1 MFKIMLQKLVS
12 KKWMN
17 LCLLLGTVLLIAT
30 VVSFPLYQGA
40 AYDRMLQDVFRNYQA
55 SEGDWPAYFEMSA
68 ASQKD
73 KGGKTITKMESI
85 LGNVANDL
93 GLTPKMQIYYYS
105 LTQTMMTSKLNRSD
119 VGNISV
125 RLSCMSDLDQHAKML
140 SGDMYSATGMNE
152 DGEIEVVVSQ
162 SALVYLKLLVG
173 ESFEFSDMRTVDK
186 KPIKIKVTGVFDK
199 ADSNDSY
206 WRVTPEDLNLV
217 VFMEPNL
224 YREMFTGENAGK
236 YNMNCK
242 FYPMFEYEDITA
254 SRVKSVLEKVTYA
267 VEESAYKGTIN
278 GRPVFLELLE
288 TYAKKQGRIQATL
301 VILQIPVLIML
312 GAFLFMISGQMYDME
327 RNEISVIKSRGSSR
341 AQIFRLYLYQS
352 FFLTCV
358 GGVLGVPLG
367 MVFSRILGSAR
378 NFLEFEG
385 GSSLRIVFTQEAL
398 YYTLG
403 AMAATLLIM
412 TIPAIKHSK
421 TSIVHLK
428 QQKALKKKSWWEKL
442 FLDVILLGVAGYGYY
457 NFSKHTAD
465 LAESV
470 LRGEPLDPLLYIS
483 SSLFIMGLGLLFLRL
498 QPYLIQ
504 LVYILGKKFW
514 KPASYASFMEN
525 QKNGRKQQFIMLFLI
540 MTISLGMYHATVART
555 ILQNAVDN
563 VEYVDGTDVI
573 FKELWNDNS
582 GASMEHSDG
591 KFRYYEP
598 DVTKFNTMDFAQGYA
613 KVIYDENAYISKG
626 GNKSNRQIITLMG
639 IHTKDFGMNTSM
651 PSGLNAKPYYEY
663 LNELA
668 VQEDGLIVSENFL
681 TKLGYKVGDTIEFCD
696 NKDNKASGT
705 IVDYVSYWPGYA
717 PTKTVI
723 NPDGEPETQDYYLL
737 VTHYN
742 SLRQTW
748 GVTPYEIWLTMK
760 DGYTAKDVYQWIDAN
775 KLHIKKYMNKATDM
789 EDTIS
794 DPLLQ
799 GTNGVLTMGFIVT
812 LILCAVGYLIYWV
825 MSIKSR
831 EMIFGVLRACGMHK
845 GELFQMLMLEQLFS
859 GILSIIAGIG
869 IGKLTS
875 KLFVPMLQMAYAAAN
890 QVLPM
895 KLITNASDMMRLYVV
910 IAGVV
915 VICLVV
921 LVVLIFKMNVA
932 KALKLG
938 EE

>member
-17 LCLLLGTVLLIAT
+17 LCLLLGSVLLIAT
-30 VVSFPLYQGA
+30 VVSFPLYQAA

-55 SEGDWPAYFEMSA
+55 QEGDWPAYFEMNA

-73 KGGKTITKMESI
+73 KGGKTITKMENI
-85 LGNVANDL
+85 LGKISGDL
-93 GLTPKMQIYYYS
+93 GVTPKMQVYYYS
-105 LTQTMMTSKLNRSD
+105 LTQTMMASTMNRSD

-140 SGDMYSATGMNE
+140 SGDMYSESGLNE
-152 DGEIEVVVSQ
+152 EGEIEVVVSQ
-162 SALVYLKLLVG
+162 AGLVNLKVLVG
-173 ESFEFSDMRTVDK
+173 ESFEFTDLKNAEGK
-186 KPIKIKVTGVFDK
+186 KIRLKVVGVFDK
-199 ADSNDSY
+199 ADAGDVY
-206 WRVTPEDLNLV
+206 WRVDPDQMDLILLMQPEL
-217 VFMEPNL
+217 F
-224 YREMFTGENAGK
+224 REMFTGDNAGK
-236 YNMNCK
+236 YTMNCSY
-242 FYPMFEYEDITA
+242 FPIFEYEDITA
-254 SRVKSVLEKVTYA
+254 AKMNGILEKVKYT
-267 VEESAYKGTIN
+267 VEEGPYKSTI
-278 GRPVFLELLE
+278 RQPAFLDLMEN
-288 TYAKKQGRIQATL
+288 YAKKQGRIQATL

-367 MVFSRILGSAR
+367 TLFSRILGSSR
-378 NFLEFEG
+378 NFLEFEAT
-385 GSSLRIVFTQEAL
+385 SNLQIVYTREAL

-403 AMAATLLIM
+403 AMLATLLIM
-412 TIPAIKHSK
+412 TLPAIRHSK
-421 TSIVHLK
+421 ISIVNLK
-428 QQKALKKKSWWEKL
+428 QQKALKKKSWWEKI
-442 FLDVILLGVAGYGYY
+442 FLDIILLGVSGYGYY
-457 NFSKHTAD
+457 SFSKNTD
-465 LAESV
+465 NLAANV
-470 LRGEPLDPLLYIS
+470 LKGEPLDPLLYIS

-504 LVYILGKKFW
+504 LVYLCGKKFW

-563 VEYVDGTDVI
+563 VEYLDGADVI
-573 FKELWNDNS
+573 LKEVWSDNS
-582 GASMEHSDG
+582 SASSESGDSA
-591 KFRYYEP
+591 FRYFEP
-598 DVTKFNTMDFAQGYA
+598 DVTKYNTMDFAQGYA
-613 KVIYDENAYISKG
+613 KVIYDTNAYIAKS
-626 GNKSNRQIITLMG
+626 GNSRQTITLMG
-639 IHTKDFGMNTSM
+639 IHTKEFGTNTSM
-651 PSGLNAKPYYEY
+651 PAGLNEKSYHEY

-668 VQEDGLIVSENFL
+668 VEEKGILVSENFK
-681 TKLGYKVGDTIEFCD
+681 TKLGYKIGDTVEYKD
-696 NKDNKASGT
+696 NKDNKASGV
-705 IVDYVSYWPGYA
+705 IVDFVSYWPGYS
-717 PTKTVI
+717 PTHTVI
-723 NPDGEPETQDYYLL
+723 NPDGEPETTDEYLL
-737 VTHYN
+737 IAHYN
-742 SLRQTW
+742 ALRQTW
-748 GVTPYEIWLTMK
+748 GVTPYEIWISMK
-760 DGYTAKDVYQWIDAN
+760 DGYSAQDVYQWVEEN
-775 KLHIKKYMNKATDM
+775 NLHLTKYVNKATDM
-789 EDTIS
+789 EDTMS

-812 LILCAVGYLIYWV
+812 LLLCAVGYLIYWV

-845 GELFQMLMLEQLFS
+845 GELFHMLMNEQLFS
-859 GILSIIAGIG
+859 GILSILAGIG

-875 KLFVPMLQMAYAAAN
+875 WLFVPMLQMAYAAAN
-890 QVLPM
+890 QVIPM
-895 KLITNASDMMRLYVV
+895 RLITNPSDMIRLYIV

-915 VICLVV
+915 VVCLAV
-921 LVVLIFKMNVA
+921 LIILIFKMNVA